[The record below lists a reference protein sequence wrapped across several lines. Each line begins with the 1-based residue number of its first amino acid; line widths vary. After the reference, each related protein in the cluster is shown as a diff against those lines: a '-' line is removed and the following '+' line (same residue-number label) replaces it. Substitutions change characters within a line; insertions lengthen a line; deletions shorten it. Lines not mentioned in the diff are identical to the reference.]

1 MYDQFEGAGIAVAA
15 LAVDDSVQL
24 QKTQRALDLTYPLLN
39 DTDAAFVTALGLLHK
54 GGNPMDGSDIGRPA
68 RLLIN
73 RDGRIL
79 WSDVSENYRVRPTP
93 QAILEQAQTIA
104 P

>member
-1 MYDQFEGAGIAVAA
+1 MLSD
-15 LAVDDSVQL
+15 
-24 QKTQRALDLTYPLLN
+24 P
-39 DTDAAFVTALGLLHK
+39 DAAFVTALGLLHK
-54 GGNPMDGSDIGRPA
+54 GGNPMNGTDIARPA

-93 QAILEQAQTIA
+93 QAILEQAKAIA